1 MPRVTHVLFD
11 MDDVLAVRSTEATIA
26 SLADSSGLS
35 ADLVRDRLYLPQHT
49 SWDETAD
56 AGKGMATG
64 DEFIRQ
70 LNAQLQGR
78 RLITRQDW
86 IVARRAGME
95 PTPEVLALAKAIK
108 DAGQATLVLLTN
120 NNPLLAEELPTI
132 FPDVARLFAPHAWC
146 SSMFGTAKPDTM
158 VFERVALALGVPPA
172 SMFFIDDNPANVA
185 AAERAG
191 LSGAFHFTGN
201 VAALRAVLTDIGAL
215 PPLSA
220 VTKQL
225 TLGLLTGVSY
235 VSGIDYYTQINEG
248 VALALESASDIA
260 GGHSSKIIAYS
271 ADLEEYVERLNVAE
285 EASDY
290 SDVAIWFADI
300 VQKWL
305 SGADF
310 IVIASNTVHL
320 AVKEIERRAWLPPV
334 LHIAD
339 TVAVNCRERGL
350 TRVGLVGTPHTM
362 KQTWLLGRLRAHGL
376 EVIVPQHAADV
387 SEM

>member
-1 MPRVTHVLFD
+1 

-35 ADLVRDRLYLPQHT
+35 PDQVRDRLYLPQHA
-49 SWDETAD
+49 SWDESAD

-64 DEFIRQ
+64 DEFLRQ

-95 PTPEVLALAKAIK
+95 PTPEVLALARAVR

-120 NNPLLAEELPTI
+120 NNPLLAEELPAI

-172 SMFFIDDNPANVA
+172 SMFFIDDNPANLA

-215 PPLSA
+215 PPLSSI
-220 VTKQL
+220 TKQL

-260 GGHSSKIIAYS
+260 GGHSSKMIAYS

-285 EASDY
+285 AASDY
-290 SDVAIWFADI
+290 SNVAIWFADI

-320 AVKEIERRAWLPPV
+320 AVEEIERRAWLPPV

-339 TVAVNCRERGL
+339 TVAVSCRERGL
-350 TRVGLVGTPHTM
+350 TQIGLVGTPHTM
-362 KQTWLLGRLRAHGL
+362 RQTWLLGRLQAHGL
-376 EVIVPQHAADV
+376 QVIVPQRAEDV